1 MWVLTWFGAW
11 TLVVGVQSVA
21 LLADDRPVWTA
32 PWLLFAVVVAA
43 AAACV
48 AAALVMIRV
57 ALADGTAELG
67 LVGAF
72 TFAVSVLPLVHGLTT
87 PGALYGPN
95 TATMASAFWA
105 LPVATVA
112 VLPLAAPTSRWS
124 RRVVARW
131 RSWMLL
137 HILVA
142 AGLGAVMLALPDAV
156 GAPAVNSPPIVAIAL
171 LGLAV
176 CVALSIRQLQLAH
189 VARSARPLVVAIG
202 FALVG
207 ASALLWLSPV
217 PYSVGFWLA
226 HLFDIVGV
234 LLLAVGAVVVYRQR
248 LSVREV
254 LRPLTVH
261 EPLAALELGLD
272 PLVHRFIASLES
284 KDPITREH
292 VVRVSD
298 LSVEVGQALGVR
310 AGDLHVL
317 GLSALLHDVGKLAVP
332 DAILN
337 KPGALDSEEMAT
349 IRLHPITGQTLVSRS
364 RALAPLGPIIR
375 GHHERVD
382 GAGYPDGLT
391 GDRIPLLA
399 RVVSVCDAFDAM
411 TNTRQYRTGMKVDRA
426 LAILQEHSGSQWD
439 PVVIAALTT
448 VVAGR
453 GAAGTTRPPLHDVGR
468 SVDVV
473 EAGEHDWCACVDA
486 LPADLAA
493 TVRAVER

>member
-1 MWVLTWFGAW
+1 M
-11 TLVVGVQSVA
+11 
-21 LLADDRPVWTA
+21 
-32 PWLLFAVVVAA
+32 
-43 AAACV
+43 
-48 AAALVMIRV
+48 
-57 ALADGTAELG
+57 
-67 LVGAF
+67 
-72 TFAVSVLPLVHGLTT
+72 
-87 PGALYGPN
+87 
-95 TATMASAFWA
+95 
-105 LPVATVA
+105 
-112 VLPLAAPTSRWS
+112 
-124 RRVVARW
+124 
-131 RSWMLL
+131 
-137 HILVA
+137 
-142 AGLGAVMLALPDAV
+142 
-156 GAPAVNSPPIVAIAL
+156 
-171 LGLAV
+171 
-176 CVALSIRQLQLAH
+176 
-189 VARSARPLVVAIG
+189 VAIG